1 MREMRVKAEYLH
13 HQKIKG
19 AMGIKIAAPGLETAI
34 AGSELL
40 KGTTPDDI
48 DAAKQEIEDNLIDIM
63 DKYVDK

>member
-1 MREMRVKAEYLH
+1 
-13 HQKIKG
+13 
-19 AMGIKIAAPGLETAI
+19 MGIKIAAPGLETAI